1 MDKVLALYSLNY
13 KVVTFKKIS
22 ALKFE
27 NHVLG
32 QKRTFLLTKN
42 IYIVD
47 ELYNWLQNLMIVIND
62 RNSISTAEKILVLT
76 SLNEK

>member
-1 MDKVLALYSLNY
+1 MEIVR
-13 KVVTFKKIS
+13 FI
-22 ALKFE
+22 
-27 NHVLG
+27 LG

-62 RNSISTAEKILVLT
+62 NNSISTAEKILVLT